1 LADPFN
7 QGVMLIAYD
16 ATTLKPGQSGI
27 GYYTEHLLRHLL
39 LEAPH
44 DRFLLCSNRP
54 IHTSLPL
61 PAPVECLSPGLVPL
75 SSLWLQLEA
84 PLRLKRYRPQL
95 LHFTNSVAPLA
106 RLGPT
111 VVTIHDMSLTLL
123 PQFHPWRRRL
133 TRSLVRASLRRADA
147 VITVSRS
154 AARDLVRLLPLDP
167 SRVHVIPEAP
177 AEMFRPI
184 REPAVLDG
192 VRRRYGL
199 PDRFILS
206 VGTLEPRKNLVR
218 LVEAYL
224 GARRRGT
231 LDGYAL
237 VLVGRRGWYN
247 QELDRVLRSAGPG
260 IILTGYVPFQD
271 LPAVYNLSTMFVFPS
286 LYEGFG
292 LPVLEAMACGIPVV
306 TSLGTALEEIAEGAA
321 KLADPLDVESIAAA
335 IESLAAQ
342 PELRQE
348 LARRGI
354 DQAARF
360 SWSRAARETLEV
372 YRRYCSLPPP
382 SSRFTPEVP
391 P

>member
-1 LADPFN
+1 MADPFN
-7 QGVMLIAYD
+7 QGAMLIAYD

-39 LEAPH
+39 LEAPQ
-44 DRFLLCSNRP
+44 DRFLLCSNRS
-54 IHTSLPL
+54 IHTSIPL
-61 PAPVECLSPGLVPL
+61 PAPVECLSSGLVPL
-75 SSLWLQLEA
+75 SSLWLQMEA
-84 PLRLKRYRPQL
+84 PLRLQRYRPDV

-106 RLGPT
+106 RIGPT

-133 TRSLVRASLRRADA
+133 TRPLVRASLRRADA

-167 SRVHVIPEAP
+167 SRVNVIPEAP

-184 REPAVLDG
+184 RDSALLDG

-199 PDRFILS
+199 PDRFILF

-224 GARRRGT
+224 SARRRGR

-237 VLVGRRGWYN
+237 VLAGRRGWHN
-247 QELDRVLRSAGPG
+247 QELDRLLRSAGPG
-260 IILTGYVPFQD
+260 ILVTGYVPFQD
-271 LPAVYNLSTMFVFPS
+271 LPALYNLSTMFAFPS

-306 TSLGTALEEIAEGAA
+306 TSRGTALEEISQGAA
-321 KLADPLDVESIAAA
+321 ELADPLDVESIAAA
-335 IESLAAQ
+335 IEVLAAQ
-342 PELRQE
+342 PDLRQE
-348 LARRGI
+348 RASRGLQ
-354 DQAARF
+354 QAARF
-360 SWSRAARETLEV
+360 SWSRTARETLEV
-372 YRRYCSLPPP
+372 YRRCGSLPPP
-382 SSRFTPEVP
+382 SSGSVPEGSR
-391 P
+391 